1 MREMAVHQDL
11 IDRVGKLER
20 EVGDAFEMEQLFDKD
35 DSASGE
41 LGEHVDVI
49 ERELQALEE
58 RAMFASP
65 EDARAAIVSI
75 HPGAGGTDSC
85 DWAEMLLRMYTRYI
99 ENQDLNSR
107 YLDFQP
113 NEEAGIKD
121 VTLEV
126 TGTNAYG
133 LLKSEF
139 GVHRLVRKSPFD
151 TNQRRH
157 TSFAAVSVFPEVDE
171 IDVEIDPGD
180 LRIDTFRAG
189 GHGGQN
195 VNKVSSAVRITHMP
209 TGITVT
215 CQNERSQLQN
225 KQNGLKIL
233 RARLYDHFK
242 RQQDAE
248 RQKLESAKTDIAWG
262 HQIRSYVFFP
272 YRLVKDHRTG
282 VEEHDVDAVMNGGI
296 GQFVHA
302 FLTSRS
308 ARPQPDKGDS
318 AKKSLTS

>member
-1 MREMAVHQDL
+1 MRQIAVHQDL
-11 IDRVGKLER
+11 VDRVEKLER
-20 EVGDAFEMEQLFDKD
+20 EIGDALEMEELFDKD
-35 DSASGE
+35 ESASGE
-41 LGEHVDVI
+41 LEEHLATI

-65 EDARAAIVSI
+65 EDARSAILSI

-99 ENQDLNSR
+99 ENQDLKSR

-139 GVHRLVRKSPFD
+139 GVHRLVRQSPFD

-157 TSFAAVSVFPEVDE
+157 TSFAAVSVLPEVDE
-171 IDVEIDPGD
+171 IDVEIDPND

-195 VNKVSSAVRITHMP
+195 VNKVSSAVRITHEP
-209 TGITVT
+209 TGITVS

-233 RARLYDHFK
+233 RARLYDHYK
-242 RQQDAE
+242 RRQDAE
-248 RQKLESAKTDIAWG
+248 RQKLESAKTEIAWG

-282 VEEHDVDAVMNGGI
+282 VEEHDVDRVMNGDI

-302 FLTSRS
+302 FLTSRN
-308 ARPQPDKGDS
+308 ARPQSGRNSNP
-318 AKKSLTS
+318 AK